1 MAKIVLC
8 PLRGEPCP
16 AYNTDTDVDVDC
28 AWALPDAKTKAKK
41 CMLIGNL
48 DNISW
53 SLKKLTDIVSNI
65 SKGYDG
71 P

>member
-1 MAKIVLC
+1 MANPILC
-8 PLRGEPCP
+8 PITGKPCP
-16 AYNTDTDVDVDC
+16 AHDTHADVDC